1 MPGLR
6 RVGQGAQGGRVMSNL
21 YDTDWSKPD
30 YFHLGDDAEP
40 ELRDR
45 LAQLP
50 CLDEAE
56 EE

>member
-1 MPGLR
+1 
-6 RVGQGAQGGRVMSNL
+6 MSDL

-40 ELRDR
+40 ELRER
-45 LAQLP
+45 LAELP